1 MLVRIFKKMGLSE
14 YRITELLE
22 KIARVRT
29 VLSAVFYTV
38 MVFVVIIGISGDVYA
53 GFSRPV
59 PYLIIA
65 IFLFMSFVRM
75 YQCLV
80 DEGYIRK
87 MVEKSLKASSGKKK
101 ASAAKSSSEE
111 DTAPEEPSASEDVCD
126 AQSGARDKS
135 AVSGEEETD
144 GEALQQ

>member
-1 MLVRIFKKMGLSE
+1 MLVRIFRKMGLSE

-29 VLSAVFYTV
+29 VLSAVFYAM

-65 IFLFMSFVRM
+65 VFLFMSFVRM

-87 MVEKSLKASSGKKK
+87 LVEKSLKVGSGKKK
-101 ASAAKSSSEE
+101 ASAGKS
-111 DTAPEEPSASEDVCD
+111 APEEDGTP
-126 AQSGARDKS
+126 
-135 AVSGEEETD
+135 EEERTPEED
-144 GEALQQ
+144 GAFPEDNPDGGDYAVDEEAEAAGDQP